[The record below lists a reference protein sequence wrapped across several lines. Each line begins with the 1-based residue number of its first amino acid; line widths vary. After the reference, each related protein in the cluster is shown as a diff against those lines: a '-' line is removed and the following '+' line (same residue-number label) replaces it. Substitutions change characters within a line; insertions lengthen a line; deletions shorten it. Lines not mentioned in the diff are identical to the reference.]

1 MDVETKDDQN
11 FLDLSAERGY
21 NCNIKGR
28 AISVTKANELE
39 EKLDKSKLPRHI
51 AIIMDG
57 NGRWARKRR
66 LPRVAGHRAGVQSV
80 REIVRACG
88 EIGIKVLTL
97 YAFSAENWKRP
108 RREVDTLMRLL
119 REFLR
124 RELPSLN
131 KNRVRLRAIGRLKE
145 LPPKVQ
151 EALEKT
157 IKSTEGNNG
166 LILNLAI
173 NYGGRSE
180 IVDAVKGLAKDV
192 EKGICKPEEIN
203 EEIFEKYL
211 YTSHLPDP
219 DLLIRT
225 SGEHRV
231 SNFLLWQVSYS
242 EIWVTSVYWPDFRR
256 RHLLEALLDYQGRE
270 RRFGGL

>member
-1 MDVETKDDQN
+1 M
-11 FLDLSAERGY
+11 
-21 NCNIKGR
+21 
-28 AISVTKANELE
+28 TKAKELE
-39 EKLDKSKLPRHI
+39 EKLDKAKLPQHV

-57 NGRWARKRR
+57 NGRWARKRD
-66 LPRVAGHRAGVQSV
+66 LPRVAGHRAGVKSV

-97 YAFSAENWKRP
+97 YAFSVENWKRP

-119 REFLR
+119 RESLR
-124 RELPSLN
+124 RELPNLN
-131 KNRVRLRAIGRLKE
+131 KNQVRLRAIGRLKE

-151 EALEKT
+151 EALEKA
-157 IKSTEGNNG
+157 IKSTEGNEG

-180 IVDAVKGLAKDV
+180 IVDAVKSLAKDV
-192 EKGICKPEEIN
+192 EKGVCKPDEVS

-211 YTSHLPDP
+211 YTSHVPDP

-242 EIWVTSVYWPDFRR
+242 EIWITPVYWPDFRR
-256 RHLLEALLDYQGRE
+256 HHLLGALLDYQERK
-270 RRFGGL
+270 RRFGGI

>member
-1 MDVETKDDQN
+1 MTKV
-11 FLDLSAERGY
+11 
-21 NCNIKGR
+21 K
-28 AISVTKANELE
+28 ELE
-39 EKLDKSKLPRHI
+39 EKLDKAKLPRHI

-57 NGRWARKRR
+57 NGRWARKRG
-66 LPRVAGHRAGVQSV
+66 LPRIAGHRAGVKSV

-108 RREVDTLMRLL
+108 RLEVDTLMRLL

-124 RELPSLN
+124 KELPNLN
-131 KNRVRLRAIGRLKE
+131 KNRVRLRAMGRLKE
-145 LPPKVQ
+145 LPRKVQ
-151 EALEKT
+151 EALEKA
-157 IKSTEGNNG
+157 IKSTEKNDG
-166 LILNLAI
+166 LILNLAL
-173 NYGGRSE
+173 NYGSRSE

-192 EKGICKPEEIN
+192 EKGVYKPEEIN

-211 YTSHLPDP
+211 YTSHLPIPVPDP

-242 EIWVTSVYWPDFRR
+242 EIWITPVYWPDFRR
-256 RHLLEALLDYQGRE
+256 LHLLEALLDYQGRE
-270 RRFGGL
+270 RRFGGI